1 MIVLPIFNT
10 EGKHLEGRPLKSTTT
25 TKYHRSREDVFLSN
39 NDKKTCIQKLKKDN
53 NHDFENN
60 NNIKPSCLQ
69 SCWQCEREAKQVH
82 VEGQDVLLALL
93 YVYNKIKRL

>member
-25 TKYHRSREDVFLSN
+25 TTVSITGAEKQGRTFGQQQ
-39 NDKKTCIQKLKKDN
+39 QKNWKNN

-60 NNIKPSCLQ
+60 NNRKPSGLQ

-82 VEGQDVLLALL
+82 VEGQDVLLAL
-93 YVYNKIKRL
+93 YMSTIK